1 MKYILLFLFS
11 FSLKICHA
19 QTIYSGGLT
28 VSEYE
33 TFLHKTEP
41 LKYDLYQLTKEKK
54 YDSIITICKI
64 GIKNYKYT
72 SAEST
77 YQSFLASTY
86 YLKGKKDSAYSVALS
101 FLKEKSKGNWSI
113 DDIINYSD
121 YLLLYPLA
129 TDVNFQKKI
138 LNLYIDDYK
147 KRRNPNTPLGIELL
161 RLHYQ
166 DQRIRQNAKYGEIM
180 VHDSTSRTEIKQ
192 NFMKIGNAND
202 SLYMAIVKRHPQF
215 IKESEVGDAFSSQF
229 ILLHHI
235 TNNELREN
243 ILLPMLKTAMDK
255 KEIEPDIY
263 VEQLA
268 RTAWL
273 NNSVT
278 SEDYSAYSDS
288 LCEIYNC
295 KYLNKQEK

>member
-1 MKYILLFLFS
+1 MKYLLLFLFS

-19 QTIYSGGLT
+19 QTIYGSGLT
-28 VSEYE
+28 LNEYE

-72 SAEST
+72 SDEST
-77 YQSFLASTY
+77 YQAFLASTY
-86 YLKGKKDSAYSVALS
+86 YLKGKKDSAYSVALN

-113 DDIINYSD
+113 DDIINFSN

-138 LNLYIDDYK
+138 LDLYIDDYK
-147 KRRNPNTPLGIELL
+147 KRQNPNTPLGVELL
-161 RLHYQ
+161 RLHYL
-166 DQRIRQNAKYGEIM
+166 DQRIRQYAKYGEVI
-180 VHDSTSRTEIKQ
+180 VHDSMSRTEIKQ

-202 SLYMAIVKRHPQF
+202 SLYMAIVKRHPQI

-235 TNNELREN
+235 TNNDLREN

-255 KEIEPDIY
+255 KEIEPDTY
-263 VEQLA
+263 VEQLT

-273 NNSVT
+273 NKRITN
-278 SEDYSAYSDS
+278 EGFSAYTDS
-288 LCEIYNC
+288 LCKIYHC
-295 KYLNKQEK
+295 IGVSVQ